1 MKLGI
6 MQPYFLPYLGYF
18 SLIKHTERFVLL
30 DSVQFIRQGWIE
42 RNRIL
47 KSGSGWQYISV
58 PLIKHSRDIKIRD
71 IRIKNAFD
79 WRDTIF
85 RQLEHYKKWS
95 PFYGSTIDVLR
106 TALDIDTDSIVK
118 LNKHILKTV
127 CEYIGVELNA
137 DIFSEMDLEIE
148 EVKAPD
154 EWALNICKAL
164 GNVSEYWNPEGG
176 LEFYDRSK
184 YETAGIDINFIK
196 MNLPSYPQRLPEFEA
211 GLSIVDVMMFNEPEK
226 INAMLDDFVLM

>member
-1 MKLGI
+1 MKIAI

-18 SLIKHTERFVLL
+18 GLIKHTERFILL
-30 DSVQFIRQGWIE
+30 DPVQFIKHGWIE
-42 RNRIL
+42 RNQIL
-47 KSGSGWQYISV
+47 KPGSSRQYIAV
-58 PLIKHSRDIKIRD
+58 PLEKHSQETKIID
-71 IRIKNAFD
+71 IRIKNTSD
-79 WRDTIF
+79 CRDTIF
-85 RQLEHYKKWS
+85 RQLEHYKKRS
-95 PFYGSTIDVLR
+95 PFYGATIDVLR
-106 TALDIDTDSIVK
+106 SALDIDTDSIVK
-118 LNKHILKTV
+118 LNEHVLKTV

-164 GNVSEYWNPEGG
+164 GNVDEYWNPEGG
-176 LEFYDRSK
+176 REFFDRSK

-196 MNLPSYPQRLPEFEA
+196 MNLPSYPQRRPEFEA

-226 INAMLDDFVLM
+226 INAMLDDYVLL